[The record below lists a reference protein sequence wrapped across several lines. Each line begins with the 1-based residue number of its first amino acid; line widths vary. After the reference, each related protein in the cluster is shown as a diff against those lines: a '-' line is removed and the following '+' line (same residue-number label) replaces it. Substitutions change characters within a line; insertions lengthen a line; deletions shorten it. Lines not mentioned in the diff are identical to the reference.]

1 MSQATQTTQ
10 DTQATQV
17 WKNEVRYTYPEQV
30 GHVIGYG
37 GINVKH
43 WLNHHGCSTIIDNS
57 RKRIVIIGNSE
68 NAILQTTIEV
78 QEKLLLYWQFSHYNL
93 KLDFD
98 IIIEGKDLEIVDLK
112 EEIRDYRLKQE
123 KRVLAGETSQYLDF
137 DTIIEGKDLE
147 IVDLK
152 QEIQEYRLK
161 LEKSSCTPKGW
172 PENEPYWN

>member
-43 WLNHHGCSTIIDNS
+43 WLNHHGCSTIIDNT

-78 QEKLLLYWQFSHYNL
+78 QDKLMLYWQFSHYSL
-93 KLDFD
+93 KQ
-98 IIIEGKDLEIVDLK
+98 EIQ
-112 EEIRDYRLKQE
+112 DYRLKQE
-123 KRVLAGETSQYLDF
+123 KRVMAGETSQYLDF